1 MYFCFRRKIE
11 ALGKMTQMSQEEI
24 LQGTRAVLQGL
35 EALRCEHA
43 AALAAAAA
51 AATAEGAIEEGG
63 DRERDRIVRK
73 SIEAIELGLGEAQV
87 EIITFCALRCN
98 KQNSF
103 KHILHVINTGHDGP
117 CITFASSRSRKTKIA
132 HTST

>member
-1 MYFCFRRKIE
+1 
-11 ALGKMTQMSQEEI
+11 MTQMSQEEI

-51 AATAEGAIEEGG
+51 AATAEGAVEEGS

-87 EIITFCALRCN
+87 GKAQRFFIFNIIFFYL
-98 KQNSF
+98 SF
-103 KHILHVINTGHDGP
+103 KANLTFYCYLGYDGA
-117 CITFASSRSRKTKIA
+117 CITF
-132 HTST
+132 TSG